1 MFSNFKEQVAVAIV
15 SIAIVSID
23 KGMFSD
29 FKEQVAIVS
38 IAIVCIARV
47 LWLYLLRLYLLQVPI
62 EIIGGNCPEQNAFV
76 AALYEKE
83 HDKSLATA
91 RGLP

>member
-1 MFSNFKEQVAVAIV
+1 ME
-15 SIAIVSID
+15 
-23 KGMFSD
+23 
-29 FKEQVAIVS
+29 
-38 IAIVCIARV
+38 
-47 LWLYLLRLYLLQVPI
+47 QVPI

-91 RGLP
+91 RGLPSPYP

>member
-1 MFSNFKEQVAVAIV
+1 MAILTMEQVPIE
-15 SIAIVSID
+15 II
-23 KGMFSD
+23 
-29 FKEQVAIVS
+29 
-38 IAIVCIARV
+38 
-47 LWLYLLRLYLLQVPI
+47 LYLLWLYLLQVPI

-91 RGLP
+91 RGLPSPYP